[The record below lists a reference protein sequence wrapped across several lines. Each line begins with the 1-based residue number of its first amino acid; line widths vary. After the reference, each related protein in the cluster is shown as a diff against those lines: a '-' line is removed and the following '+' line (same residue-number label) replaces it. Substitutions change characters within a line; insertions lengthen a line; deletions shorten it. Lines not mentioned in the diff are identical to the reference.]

1 VTDLRRVNLHELVPE
16 YDDSD
21 PEGYRAGMARF
32 GPAIGASQ
40 MGASVYELP
49 PGQSI
54 CPYHYEYPDE
64 EWLVVLEGRVS
75 VRHPAGDEVLE
86 KGDVVCFP
94 PGPDGA
100 HKVTCAGDE
109 TARVLMSSTK
119 QQPAIAVYPDS
130 GKVGIWPGD
139 ERDTLMMRREK
150 LAYYDGEVAS

>member
-1 VTDLRRVNLHELVPE
+1 
-16 YDDSD
+16 
-21 PEGYRAGMARF
+21 M
-32 GPAIGASQ
+32 
-40 MGASVYELP
+40 
-49 PGQSI
+49 
-54 CPYHYEYPDE
+54 
-64 EWLVVLEGRVS
+64 LEGRVS
-75 VRHPAGDEVLE
+75 VRHPAGDEVLV

-150 LAYYDGEVAS
+150 LAYYDGEVPS